1 MAGWQSDPIVD
12 SGSTSA
18 PAWASDPVVG
28 QTDPQNHG
36 ATAGSVINN
45 IAAGTN
51 KFTSALLGAPVDI
64 TTFGIN
70 KGIGAV
76 NWVSRQL
83 GGDDLASPI
92 VDPFGGSQ
100 SIRNAQGAI
109 YGGSPDQVVPH
120 NAIERISQGAGFGL
134 AASLIPGSAALALPA
149 RASALV
155 TEAVGAP
162 TVGNALLGTVAGG
175 SGEAASEVVPDKYK
189 PLANLIGGLAGGGL
203 VAGAT
208 ALGGAAV
215 KAAGDYLAPLT
226 EAGRQNIAGRTLL
239 NAATDPQAVRASL
252 ADGADEII
260 PGSVPT
266 TAQQTGDM
274 GLLSLERSV
283 RTNAPD
289 QFQARAAEQNAA
301 RTGAMKGVE
310 TAGDP
315 SAVTKLMRSQ
325 LDDIEAQTNATVTAA
340 RSNADNAGAAI
351 GGNQPLEA
359 YGSNLRDAAVTAE
372 TAARKQERGL
382 WNAVDPDG
390 SLALDVTPVRDAAQN
405 TMADMTASAKPM
417 SAAEQQIFGAA
428 SKYADV
434 MPFKDLTDLRSNL
447 SDAMREELRSN
458 GRTQTYGRLSSLRG
472 AVEDAINT
480 AVERQA
486 QQEASA
492 VAQGTMAPDATMA
505 SRLQQQAQEWQ
516 NQRAAEARAGQ
527 SAGEN
532 FESAAATG
540 TGGMSSAFG
549 ASSSLGQ
556 RSGIPPGD
564 QGVQTPITPNFDEA
578 AAARLAAASA
588 ATKERASTFG
598 AQTPAGAVTRNFE
611 GRDTY
616 RLSDS
621 SVPARVFHPGP
632 KGFEDVNQFRQAVGD
647 ENALPVLS
655 DYAAM
660 SLRRAAARPDGSLD
674 PAKIAMWQR
683 QHSEAMRAFP
693 ELQTKFATAADAER
707 MVMDATATRK
717 ATLDLFNRQTAAKLL
732 NLQAPEDVTRTI
744 GGMFGTQNS
753 ATQFRELAQTVKN
766 SPEARAGI
774 RRSIVDYMNNHFIG
788 NTEAG
793 TTGLGQIK
801 SDQFQTFV
809 RQNKAALQSF
819 FTDSELDLM
828 QALAADLQRANRS
841 MTAVKIP
848 GQSNTAQDTAA
859 LRRND
864 LQSTVLQRIVTGG
877 AGAAAGT
884 VAAGPIGGALG
895 ALGATVVGAMRDAGL
910 RKVDDLVTQAMLDP
924 VLARALLR
932 RVSAND
938 AGESPF
944 TTLSRRLRMISVIGS
959 QSSENQRRRAG
970 AK

>member
-1 MAGWQSDPIVD
+1 MVS
-12 SGSTSA
+12 
-18 PAWASDPVVG
+18 
-28 QTDPQNHG
+28 
-36 ATAGSVINN
+36 ATA
-45 IAAGTN
+45 
-51 KFTSALLGAPVDI
+51 GAPVDI
-64 TTFGIN
+64 ATFGIN
-70 KGIGAV
+70 KGIDAA
-76 NWVSRQL
+76 NWISRQF
-83 GGDDLASPI
+83 GGEDLASPI

-100 SIRNAQGAI
+100 SIRNAQGAL

-120 NAIERISQGAGFGL
+120 NAPERIAQGIGFGL
-134 AASLIPGSAALALPA
+134 AGALLPGAGAAALPTGAA
-149 RASALV
+149 RVMTSI
-155 TEAVGAP
+155 VGGP

-175 SGEAASEVVPDKYK
+175 SGAAAEEVVSDKYK
-189 PLANLIGGLAGGGL
+189 PLANLVGGLVGGGL

-226 EAGRQNIAGRTLL
+226 EAGQQNIAGRTLL
-239 NAATDPQAVRASL
+239 AAASDPQAVRASL
-252 ADGADEII
+252 ANGADEII
-260 PGSVPT
+260 PGSIPT

-274 GLLSLERSV
+274 GLLSLERST
-283 RTNAPD
+283 RTNNPD
-289 QFQARAAEQNAA
+289 LFQARAAEQNAV
-301 RTGAMKGVE
+301 RTDAMKGVE

-315 SAVTKLMRSQ
+315 TAVTKLVRSQ
-325 LDDIEAQTNATVTAA
+325 LDDIEAQTNAAVNSA
-340 RSNADNAGAAI
+340 RSTADNAGAEI

-372 TAARKQERGL
+372 TAAREQERAL
-382 WNAVDPDG
+382 WGAVDPDG
-390 SLALDVTPVRDAAQN
+390 SLALDVTPVRVTARE
-405 TMADMTASAKPM
+405 TVADMTPSAKPM
-417 SAAEQQIFGAA
+417 SAAEQQIFSAA
-428 SKYADV
+428 SDYADV
-434 MPFKDLTDLRSNL
+434 IPFRELVKLRSNL
-447 SDAMREELRSN
+447 SDSMKQELRTT
-458 GRTQTYGRLSSLRG
+458 GRTQTYGRLSKLRG
-472 AVEDAINT
+472 VVEAAINT

-486 QQEASA
+486 QTEASA
-492 VAQGTMAPDATMA
+492 VARGEMAPDATMA

-532 FESAAATG
+532 FGADAATG
-540 TGGMSSAFG
+540 TGGMSSASG
-549 ASSSLGQ
+549 ATGARGRGS
-556 RSGIPPGD
+556 RVPPGNS
-564 QGVQTPITPNFDEA
+564 GVQADQPIAPNFDEA

-598 AQTPAGAVTRNFE
+598 AQTPAGAVTRNAE

-632 KGFEDVNQFRQAVGD
+632 KGFEDVNQFRAAVGD

-660 SLRRAAARPDGSLD
+660 SLRRAAARADGSLD
-674 PAKIAMWQR
+674 PAKIAIWQR

-693 ELQTKFATAADAER
+693 ELQAKFATAADAER
-707 MVMDATATRK
+707 AVMDAMATRK
-717 ATLDLFNRQTAAKLL
+717 AALDLFNRQTAAKLL
-732 NLQAPEDVTRTI
+732 NLQTPEDVTRTV

-753 ATQFRELAQTVKN
+753 ATQFRELAQAVKS
-766 SPEARAGI
+766 SPEGRAGI
-774 RRSIVDYMNNHFIG
+774 RRSIVDYMNNRFIG

-828 QALAADLQRANRS
+828 QAIATDLQRANRS
-841 MTAVKIP
+841 MTAIKLP

-877 AGAAAGT
+877 AGAAAG
-884 VAAGPIGGALG
+884 AAVSGGVGGVLG
-895 ALGATVVGAMRDAGL
+895 ALGTTAIGAMRDAGL

-938 AGESPF
+938 VGESPF
-944 TTLSRRLRMISVIGS
+944 ATLARRLRMTSVVGG
-959 QSSENQRRRAG
+959 QSSENQRRRSG